1 MSSILG
7 ACSPRDPVRASVLGI
22 VEGHWPDEF
31 VYHGY
36 RESGVNS
43 PITETQERAAPAK
56 YTALHV
62 KTYLLIGIMVV
73 TGPIGNLLLAKSTKN
88 VGVIRVWP
96 LSELF
101 GAFFHIFSSYTI
113 WIGIACLLAFIVA
126 YMLALSM
133 ADYSFVQPAAALGY
147 GVTAVLGVFVLGEKV
162 SPLDWA
168 GIAVICLGVS
178 FIRNTH
184 PRTTENPD

>member
-1 MSSILG
+1 MTNQE
-7 ACSPRDPVRASVLGI
+7 ASA
-22 VEGHWPDEF
+22 
-31 VYHGY
+31 
-36 RESGVNS
+36 VNS
-43 PITETQERAAPAK
+43 PITETQAGVAPPEK
-56 YTALHV
+56 HSLHA
-62 KTYLLIGIMVV
+62 KTYFLIGMMVV
-73 TGPIGNLLLAKSTKN
+73 TGPVGNLLLAKSTKH

-101 GAFFHIFSSYTI
+101 GAFFRIFSSYTI
-113 WIGIACLLAFIVA
+113 WAGIACLLAFIVA

-147 GVTAVLGVFVLGEKV
+147 GVVAVLGVFVLGEKV
-162 SPLDWA
+162 APLHWA